1 LDWRLRME
9 NMNCIDQ
16 NTCKKR
22 IQDNKEEKMGY
33 QIDA

>member
-1 LDWRLRME
+1 ME

-16 NTCKKR
+16 NTCKKG
-22 IQDNKEEKMGY
+22 IQDIGEEKMGY